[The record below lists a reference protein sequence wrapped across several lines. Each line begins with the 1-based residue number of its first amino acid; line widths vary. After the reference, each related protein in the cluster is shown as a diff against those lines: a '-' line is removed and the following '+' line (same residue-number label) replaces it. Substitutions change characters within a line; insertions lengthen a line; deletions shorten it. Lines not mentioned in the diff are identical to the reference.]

1 MAKKKGGDL
10 TNRSLELQQLQG
22 LPLNTKIKLTQQRIR
37 EWVNEFGLDHVYI
50 SFSGGKDST
59 VLLHL
64 ARQLYPEIKAV
75 YSDTGLEYPEI
86 RNFVFTFDNV
96 DIVKPKINFKDVI
109 KKYGYPVISKE
120 TANKLDLARS
130 YLIKLI
136 NDKSVNVCNGG
147 NDSDYQLSE
156 VFRLSDINLE
166 YVAQILNDES
176 RRDNRGHKCNNTLA
190 RCLGLLAKDNNIQ
203 FGLDKSEMSKF
214 NLSRWGGLLDAP
226 FKVSDKCCSAMKKKP
241 MKEYTKTTGRY
252 GITAVMACESRM
264 RTMQWL
270 RYGCNLY
277 DAKLPVSNPMSFWT
291 TEDVLSYAAI
301 NDVKLCSVYGD
312 IVTTDG
318 SEIIL
323 NGQDDKQ
330 IFDSERQ
337 CLTTT
342 GCQRTGCCMCGF
354 GLQFESRPNR
364 LELIDRFS
372 NKNIRDYILRGGE
385 FKRSGIW
392 QPSAS
397 GLGYWFVLKYMNTY
411 CGTNIYIPDYERYES
426 EYSND
431 ITKAYLN
438 DRNFIYRG

>member
-226 FKVSDKCCSAMKKKP
+226 FKVSDKCCSAMKK
-241 MKEYTKTTGRY
+241 
-252 GITAVMACESRM
+252 S
-264 RTMQWL
+264 Q
-270 RYGCNLY
+270 
-277 DAKLPVSNPMSFWT
+277 
-291 TEDVLSYAAI
+291 
-301 NDVKLCSVYGD
+301 
-312 IVTTDG
+312 
-318 SEIIL
+318 
-323 NGQDDKQ
+323 
-330 IFDSERQ
+330 
-337 CLTTT
+337 
-342 GCQRTGCCMCGF
+342 
-354 GLQFESRPNR
+354 
-364 LELIDRFS
+364 
-372 NKNIRDYILRGGE
+372 
-385 FKRSGIW
+385 
-392 QPSAS
+392 
-397 GLGYWFVLKYMNTY
+397 
-411 CGTNIYIPDYERYES
+411 
-426 EYSND
+426 
-431 ITKAYLN
+431 
-438 DRNFIYRG
+438 